1 MVLPNLRPA
10 KRAERSTSFR
20 GGCAKLLQSGHVQ
33 GAAMPVS
40 LRLLPLCLLACVVQA
55 APEPE
60 PEAVPL
66 YREIKDWVV
75 ACDNA
80 RRCQALSARESD
92 YSPLRLLLSRE
103 AGPDGQLQLR
113 LVYAGQT
120 QYFPL
125 LVDERLLPDALTNAL
140 QLVPA
145 ENELI
150 LESRGEAARGLLAEL
165 RNGDRLRIAVDGDD
179 EALVSLSGLS
189 AALLLMDSVQS
200 RQDSRSAL
208 YRPGVRADSEVPPPP
223 PVAKLPAYPGTAPMP
238 ADEAERIVQAVLQA
252 SRDPQQEE
260 EMGEAPVGEA
270 FALSASEALVLVR
283 NWCAAYNCEY
293 SLYRVLRKPP
303 YEGVE
308 LRLEPLPLHGS
319 EPSGW
324 VDYDPQT
331 GILQYRIKA
340 RGVGDCGEAGSWRF
354 DGERFRVQSYQLMSR
369 CAGSP
374 EWPQLWRMAE
384 D

>member
-1 MVLPNLRPA
+1 
-10 KRAERSTSFR
+10 
-20 GGCAKLLQSGHVQ
+20 
-33 GAAMPVS
+33 MPVS
-40 LRLLPLCLLACVVQA
+40 LRLLPLCLLACAAQA
-55 APEPE
+55 APE

-75 ACDNA
+75 ACDN
-80 RRCQALSARESD
+80 RRSCQALSAGQTSD
-92 YSPLRLLLSRE
+92 YSALRLVLQRD
-103 AGPDGQLQLR
+103 AGPAGQPRLR

-125 LVDERLLPDALTNAL
+125 LADERLLPDALTNAL

-150 LESRGEAARGLLAEL
+150 LEARGEAAQGLLAEL
-165 RNGDRLRIAVDGDD
+165 RNAGRLRMAVDDD
-179 EALVSLSGLS
+179 EEVAVSLSGLS
-189 AALLLMDSVQS
+189 AALLLMDSVQG
-200 RQDSRSAL
+200 RLDTRGAL

-223 PVAKLPAYPGTAPMP
+223 VAKLPAYPGIAPMP

-252 SRDPQQEE
+252 TRDPQQEE

-283 NWCAAYNCEY
+283 TWCAAYNCEY
-293 SLYRVLRKPP
+293 SLYRLQRKPP
-303 YEGVE
+303 YEEVE

-319 EPSGW
+319 EPTGW
-324 VDYDPQT
+324 VGYDPQT
-331 GILQYRIKA
+331 GILQYRVKA

-369 CAGSP
+369 CASGNP
-374 EWPQLWRMAE
+374 GEWPTLWRVAE